1 MVVKEVMAALGLML
15 FGIVVLIGT
24 APSPSVALASVL
36 VIPVI
41 LLGSAMLKGR
51 RGIRADDDV
60 GWVCSATI
68 WDGSKEEIL

>member
-60 GWVCSATI
+60 G
-68 WDGSKEEIL
+68 